1 MYGKQLSLQKK
12 KKKDGSNVL
21 IKEQE
26 SVAAVHVV
34 TSQGVG
40 RFMNLCKVSGY
51 SFCQQNKM

>member
-1 MYGKQLSLQKK
+1 MENSSLYKKK